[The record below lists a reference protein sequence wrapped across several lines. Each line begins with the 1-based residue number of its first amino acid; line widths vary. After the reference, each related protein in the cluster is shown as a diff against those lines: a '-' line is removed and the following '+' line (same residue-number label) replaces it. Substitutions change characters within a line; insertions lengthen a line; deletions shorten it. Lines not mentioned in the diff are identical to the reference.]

1 MAPQIFC
8 RISLCLNNTC
18 HLFCALIKN
27 KEIIDELLDIRS
39 IRPASISVRL
49 CKTNIPSENIKE
61 LATSIREHGLIQS
74 ITVRPLRGGFEIIA
88 GHRRFYACKLLRW
101 KKIPAKVISFSDKD
115 AFEIQLVE
123 NMQRLTMDPI
133 EEAEAFRKYILDY
146 GWGGVSQLAKV
157 ISKSEQYVSSRIQ
170 ILKLPTEIIEQISQ
184 ENLKVSHALELTPL
198 NAQKQRTVAREII
211 SKNLSL
217 RQVREIARQEKQ
229 EYEYGQEIEVEDT
242 EHYSR
247 LEINDHS
254 HIPMQI
260 KLLKKTLLSLRI
272 SLSRVD
278 SLIEEANEKL
288 YDDKRV
294 EITSVLME
302 FRLEIHSMIDKNL
315 KIISR
320 LKADL

>member
-1 MAPQIFC
+1 MATKRFC
-8 RISLCLNNTC
+8 SISLCLNNTC
-18 HLFCALIKN
+18 HLFFALIKN
-27 KEIIDELLDIRS
+27 KEIIDELIDIRS

-49 CKTNIPSENIKE
+49 CKTTIPSENIKE
-61 LATSIREHGLIQS
+61 LATSIREHGLIQP
-74 ITVRPLRGGFEIIA
+74 ITVRPLSGGFEIIA
-88 GHRRFYACKLLRW
+88 GHRRFCACKLLRW
-101 KKIPAKVISFSDKD
+101 KKIPARVISFSDKD

-170 ILKLPTEIIEQISQ
+170 ILKLLAEIIEQISQ
-184 ENLKVSHALELTPL
+184 EKLKVSHALELTAL
-198 NAQKQRTVAREII
+198 SEQKQRTVASEIG
-211 SKNLSL
+211 SKKLSL
-217 RQVREIARQEKQ
+217 RQVREIARHEKRD
-229 EYEYGQEIEVEDT
+229 YDYAQEIKSEDT
-242 EHYSR
+242 EHYSE
-247 LEINDHS
+247 LESSDYP

-260 KLLKKTLLSLRI
+260 KILKKTLLSLRI

-288 YDDKRV
+288 YEDKRV
-294 EITSVLME
+294 KITSALMG

-315 KIISR
+315 KIISE

>member
-1 MAPQIFC
+1 M
-8 RISLCLNNTC
+8 
-18 HLFCALIKN
+18 IKN
-27 KEIIDELLDIRS
+27 KEIIDELIDIRS

-49 CKTNIPSENIKE
+49 VKTSMPSENIKE
-61 LATSIREHGLIQS
+61 LATSIREHGLIQP
-74 ITVRPLRGGFEIIA
+74 ITVRPLSGGFEIIA

-101 KKIPAKVISFSDKD
+101 KKIPARVVSFSDKE

-157 ISKSEQYVSSRIQ
+157 IAKSEQYVSSRIQ
-170 ILKLPTEIIEQISQ
+170 VLKLPTEIIEQISRQ
-184 ENLKVSHALELTPL
+184 ELKVSHALELTPL
-198 NAQKQRTVAREII
+198 DEQKQKTVAREII

-217 RQVREIARQEKQ
+217 RQVREIARHEKR
-229 EYEYGQEIEVEDT
+229 EYEYGQEVEEN
-242 EHYSR
+242 EHFPG
-247 LEINDHS
+247 LEIAENS

-260 KLLKKTLLSLRI
+260 KILKKTLLSLRI

-288 YDDKRV
+288 YEDNRV
-294 EITSVLME
+294 KVTSALME

-315 KIISR
+315 KIISQLR
-320 LKADL
+320 ADL

>member
-1 MAPQIFC
+1 M
-8 RISLCLNNTC
+8 
-18 HLFCALIKN
+18 IKN
-27 KEIIDELLDIRS
+27 KEIIDELIDIRS

-49 CKTNIPSENIKE
+49 CKTSIPSESIKE
-61 LATSIREHGLIQS
+61 LALSIREHGLIQS
-74 ITVRPLRGGFEIIA
+74 ITVRPVKGGFEIIA

-101 KKIPAKVISFSDKD
+101 KKIPTRVISLSDKD

-123 NMQRLTMDPI
+123 NLQRMTMDPI

-170 ILKLPTEIIEQISQ
+170 ILQLPPEILEQISQ
-184 ENLKVSHALELTPL
+184 DRLRVSHALELKPL
-198 NAQKQRTVAREII
+198 NEQKQLMIAREII

-217 RQVREIARQEKQ
+217 RQVREIARHEKRGYDY
-229 EYEYGQEIEVEDT
+229 EYEYEYDQRLNGEDT
-242 EHYSR
+242 EHDFSIKITYNKSN
-247 LEINDHS
+247 INK
-254 HIPMQI
+254 QI
-260 KLLKKTLLSLRI
+260 KILKKTLLSLRI
-272 SLSRVD
+272 LLSRVD

-294 EITSVLME
+294 KTTSILME

-315 KIISR
+315 KNIAELR
-320 LKADL
+320 TGV

>member
-1 MAPQIFC
+1 M
-8 RISLCLNNTC
+8 
-18 HLFCALIKN
+18 IKN
-27 KEIIDELLDIRS
+27 EEIIDELIDIRS

-49 CKTNIPSENIKE
+49 CKTSIPSENIKE
-61 LATSIREHGLIQS
+61 LASSIREHGLIQS
-74 ITVRPLRGGFEIIA
+74 ITVRPLNGGFEIIA

-101 KKIPAKVISFSDKD
+101 KKIPARVISFSDKD

-123 NMQRLTMDPI
+123 NMQRMTMDPI

-184 ENLKVSHALELTPL
+184 DRLKVSHALELKLL
-198 NAQKQRTVAREII
+198 NEDKQRTVAKEII
-211 SKNLSL
+211 RKNLSL
-217 RQVREIARQEKQ
+217 RQVREIARHEKL
-229 EYEYGQEIEVEDT
+229 EYEYDGEDT
-242 EHYSR
+242 KSDSTSD
-247 LEINDHS
+247 INDDHT
-254 HIPMQI
+254 HIHKQVKI
-260 KLLKKTLLSLRI
+260 LKRSLLSLRI

-288 YDDKRV
+288 YEDKRV
-294 EITSVLME
+294 KITSILMG

-315 KIISR
+315 RIISELR
-320 LKADL
+320 TDV